1 MSAAAIESTEGVLVD
16 MTADVEAAS
25 RHHPRLA
32 QKQGMLENLRRL
44 MKMRES
50 NELIARDK
58 VEAALRNIRWRA
70 AGPGEKPLGEDR
82 RQCGPDGKPAES
94 LEALYEVAERAHLVY
109 SEVVTDACAKCV
121 AEPIFAP
128 LKGRDR
134 AGAKAQVEYEDKMP
148 PCYSWIF
155 DVVRG
160 SALCET
166 SDDIVRLYQALE
178 ADQRVDIVRTKN
190 RFSPPLVNG
199 YRDLLLNIAVR
210 VATGDG
216 TEVSHLCELQIHL
229 RAIDDSQREHG
240 NHLMYEFFRKF
251 FITELFSG
259 NEDIAKKCLNMH
271 YALPPDVA
279 ANVSTLVDRVLGSD
293 VRIEELRQGILD
305 LFTILSE
312 HDRAEADPRTRNAPR

>member
-1 MSAAAIESTEGVLVD
+1 MSSAIESKGGVLVD
-16 MTADVEAAS
+16 DTADVEAAS
-25 RHHPRLA
+25 SHHVHLA
-32 QKQGMLENLRRL
+32 QKQCMLENLRRL

-70 AGPGEKPLGEDR
+70 AGPGEKHLGEDR

-94 LEALYEVAERAHLVY
+94 LEALYEVAELARVVY
-109 SEVVTDACAKCV
+109 SEVITDACTGGA
-121 AEPIFAP
+121 AEIIVAP

-134 AGAKAQVEYEDKMP
+134 AGAKARVEYEGKMP

-160 SALCET
+160 SVLCET

-199 YRDLLLNIAVR
+199 YRDLLLNVAVR

-216 TEVSHLCELQIHL
+216 TEVSHICELQIHL
-229 RAIDDSQREHG
+229 RAIEDSQREHG
-240 NHLMYEFFRKF
+240 NHLMYEYFRKF
-251 FITELFSG
+251 FITELFAG
-259 NEDIAKKCLNMH
+259 NEDTAKKCLNMH

-279 ANVSTLVDRVLGSD
+279 ATASALVDRVLGSD
-293 VRIEELRQGILD
+293 VMIEDLRQGIFD

-312 HDRAEADPRTRNAPR
+312 HDRAEAPTPQRP